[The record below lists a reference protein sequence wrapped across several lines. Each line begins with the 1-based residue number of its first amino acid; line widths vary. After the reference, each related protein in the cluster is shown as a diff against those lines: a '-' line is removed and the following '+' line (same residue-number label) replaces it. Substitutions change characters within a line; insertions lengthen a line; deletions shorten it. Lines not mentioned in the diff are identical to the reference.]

1 MNILLDTHIALWAI
15 TNDPKLPE
23 HAHKTLLSPRTR
35 LYVSVASLWEIG
47 IKHRK
52 NPKNMPIPA
61 VEAQDYFEQSG
72 FELLSIRAH
81 HVLEESN
88 LTDIHKD
95 PFDRILIAQAIS
107 EPMYLMTHD
116 ANILQYP
123 KVLTIEA

>member
-15 TNDPKLPE
+15 TDDPKLSIT
-23 HAHKTLLSPRTR
+23 ARNTLLDSNTR

-52 NPKNMPIPA
+52 HPKNMPISS
-61 VEAQDYFEQSG
+61 VDAQTYFEQSG
-72 FELLSIRAH
+72 FELLNINAQ
-81 HVLEESN
+81 HVLKEST
-88 LTDIHKD
+88 LSSIHND

-116 ANILQYP
+116 ATILKYP
-123 KVLTIEA
+123 KVLTIKA